1 MLLRLIPILVC
12 LIPLRISCQST
23 DSTLAANLLL
33 PEVRPL
39 DELIADA
46 LRFSPLLKAQAL
58 SVDNLGHKI
67 NLLDKEW
74 SNYLAGVGTF
84 QVGNIRYIDN
94 VASGG
99 VTDPQTIS
107 RENTF
112 YSFGVHAR
120 LPLGDFLTKND
131 RKAIL
136 ENQLQQEKLFLQD
149 RELQI
154 RELVIRQYQE
164 LELAIRILTIKQKD
178 LDFLDVSVQWAEK
191 QFTESNISLEE
202 YTLSVTR
209 RNMAEQSLEEAKTR
223 AELAWQLLRELVGAD
238 IDR

>member
-12 LIPLRISCQST
+12 LIPLGIRSQNT
-23 DSTLAANLLL
+23 DSALVANFIL
-33 PEVRPL
+33 PEIRPL
-39 DELIADA
+39 EELIDDA
-46 LRFSPLLKAQAL
+46 LKFSPLLKAQAL
-58 SVDNLGHKI
+58 SVDNISHKI

-94 VASGG
+94 VATGG

-136 ENQLQQEKLFLQD
+136 ENQLEQEKLFFQD

-164 LELAIRILTIKQKD
+164 LELAIRILAVKQKD
-178 LDFLDVSVQWAEK
+178 LDFLEVSVQWAEK
-191 QFTESNISLEE
+191 QFTESNISLEA
-202 YTLSVTR
+202 YTVAVTR
-209 RNMAEQSLEEAKTR
+209 RNTAEQSLEEAKTR
-223 AELAWQLLRELVGAD
+223 AELAWQLLRELVGTD
-238 IDR
+238 IN